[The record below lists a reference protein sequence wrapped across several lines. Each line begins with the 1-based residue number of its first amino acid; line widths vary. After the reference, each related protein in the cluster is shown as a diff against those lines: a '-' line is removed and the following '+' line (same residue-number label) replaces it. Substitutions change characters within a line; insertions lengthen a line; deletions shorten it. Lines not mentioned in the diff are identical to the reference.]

1 MPKYVIK
8 PNVYCISIN
17 DRTTDLFE
25 GLWPVTEEGV
35 SYNSY
40 MIVDEKKV
48 LIDLSKAFKGDEFFD
63 AVEEIVPISELDY
76 VIMNHLEPD
85 HGGLVTTM
93 RRINPN
99 LTILCTDKAKE
110 MLATFYNITDNVQA
124 VSDGETLDLG
134 TKTLQFFH
142 APFVHWPET
151 MVTYDTT
158 DNILF
163 ACDAFGGY
171 GAIRGSLFDDE
182 IKEEEWDF
190 YIKESLRYYVNIV
203 AKFSGQVLKA
213 INKLV
218 GAGLK
223 IDCIAPS
230 HGIIWR
236 KNPGKIIEL
245 YQKWAGY
252 MLGETEP
259 GITVL
264 YASMYGNTEAMM
276 NAVVQGISEVGVPV
290 EVFDVGRINVSYIL
304 PSLWT
309 KKGVIIGAPTY
320 EAGLFPQMVYV
331 LDMAKRKRILNKKV
345 ARFGS
350 KGWSGGAQKEL
361 EELLDR
367 NKWELVDYFEFTGHA
382 TKEELTK
389 GEELGKKFAQLI
401 KGS

>member
-1 MPKYVIK
+1 
-8 PNVYCISIN
+8 
-17 DRTTDLFE
+17 
-25 GLWPVTEEGV
+25 
-35 SYNSY
+35 
-40 MIVDEKKV
+40 
-48 LIDLSKAFKGDEFFD
+48 
-63 AVEEIVPISELDY
+63 
-76 VIMNHLEPD
+76 
-85 HGGLVTTM
+85 M
-93 RRINPN
+93 RRINPD
-99 LTILCTDKAKE
+99 IRIYATDKAKE
-110 MLATFYNITDNVQA
+110 MLAKFYNIIDNVQA
-124 VSDGETLDLG
+124 VSDGETLKLG
-134 TKTLQFFH
+134 AKTLQFFH

-171 GAIRGSLFDDE
+171 GAIRGAIFDDE

-190 YIKESLRYYVNIV
+190 YIKESLRYYANIV
-203 AKFSGQVLKA
+203 AKFSGQVNKA

-218 GAGLK
+218 DAGLK
-223 IDCIAPS
+223 IDIIAPS

-236 KNPGKIIEL
+236 KNPGQIIEL

-290 EVFDVGRINVSYIL
+290 EVFDVARTNVSYIL
-304 PSLWT
+304 PALWSN
-309 KKGVIIGAPTY
+309 KDIMIGAPTY

-331 LDMAKRKRILNKKV
+331 LDMAKRKRVLNKKV

-350 KGWSGGAQKEL
+350 KGWSGGAQKEV
-361 EELLDR
+361 EELVER
-367 NKWELVDYFEFTGHA
+367 NRWELVDSFEFTGHA
-382 TKEELTK
+382 TKEELKK
-389 GEELGKKFAQLI
+389 GKEFGKQFAQII